1 MYIHI
6 YIHISPT
13 HTRTHTHTCR
23 PWRHRRVQR
32 LDDVADIRLRP
43 LPSREHATGDV
54 LAGVQ
59 VMPTSPFSRLRA
71 YGDGA
76 DDESALKYIAHALD
90 VHDHVAGAGDHG
102 LLLLEDDL
110 LPGSADVGALR
121 RRLQETLR
129 LLPPSAD
136 MLYLE
141 YCFETCSHLRYPP
154 PQARADGYA
163 GHYPDGY
170 ERHYASAS
178 GRAGIA
184 RAYAPSCC
192 AAVYFTARGARRVA
206 ALILPAFD
214 VIDRM
219 YQYLVHAGLL
229 EAYVAVPPLFYQV
242 GCGVCVCV

>member
-1 MYIHI
+1 M
-6 YIHISPT
+6 
-13 HTRTHTHTCR
+13 
-23 PWRHRRVQR
+23 
-32 LDDVADIRLRP
+32 
-43 LPSREHATGDV
+43 
-54 LAGVQ
+54 Q

-90 VHDHVAGAGDHG
+90 IHDHVAAAAAGRHG

-141 YCFETCSHLRYPP
+141 YCFETCSRLQYPP
-154 PQARADGYA
+154 PQADAGGYERQYA
-163 GHYPDGY
+163 DGY
-170 ERHYASAS
+170 ERDYAS
-178 GRAGIA
+178 GGAGIA

-192 AAVYFTARGARRVA
+192 AAVYLTARGARRLA
-206 ALILPAFD
+206 ALILPVFD

-219 YQYLVHAGLL
+219 YQYLVQAGLL

-242 GCGVCVCV
+242 RCCHTRTHSRIHTCIHTYTRTHAYMCVRAHTHV